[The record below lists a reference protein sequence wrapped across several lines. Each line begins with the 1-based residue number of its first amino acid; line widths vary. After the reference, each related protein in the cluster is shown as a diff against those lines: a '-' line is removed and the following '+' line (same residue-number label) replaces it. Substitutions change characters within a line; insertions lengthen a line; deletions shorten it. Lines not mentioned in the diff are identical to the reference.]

1 MRIQTIN
8 SIIVF
13 LSAQLKNI
21 LGSFFTFQDFPL
33 CSCFSLITDI
43 LALSHICKLKS
54 GIITLEKH
62 IWAFNEEYF
71 LH

>member
-21 LGSFFTFQDFPL
+21 LGSFFTFQDFPQCL

-43 LALSHICKLKS
+43 LALGHICKLKP

-62 IWAFNEEYF
+62 I
-71 LH
+71 